1 MMGNINNMTKEAIVD
16 QLKRLANALKGRYDR
31 DREQAKH
38 GFKSSAGAIAIG
50 RQEVCAS
57 ILDDFAITF
66 GITADEGGAA

>member
-1 MMGNINNMTKEAIVD
+1 MNGNINNMTKEAIVD
-16 QLKRLANALKGRYDR
+16 QLKRLAYSLNDRYNR
-31 DREQAKH
+31 DREQAKY

-66 GITADEGGAA
+66 GITADKAEH